1 MNEGGRF
8 IKILLNFLKTFY
20 SAAIKR
26 TFFEE
31 KSFFA
36 APLGVGGSFPSA
48 MVSEAQFFKFFRR
61 NDEKI

>member
-26 TFFEE
+26 TFSKKKF
-31 KSFFA
+31 FFA
-36 APLGVGGSFPSA
+36 APLGVGGSFPSVGVLA
-48 MVSEAQFFKFFRR
+48 LQIF
-61 NDEKI
+61 